1 MTDDNSG
8 LLEAVVADGRPLL
21 FVCGLGLVLAGTFAL
36 FLSVSRHFLPHDIHY
51 LGMSAE
57 QLCKFNDC
65 RIVYFMFH
73 DRVAFGGGLIAIGAL
88 YLWLVGVSP
97 RPPQT

>member
-36 FLSVSRHFLPHDIHY
+36 FLPVSPPFLPHDIHY

-73 DRVAFGGGLIAIGAL
+73 DRVAFGGALIAIGAL
-88 YLWLVGVSP
+88 FPWLGASSL
-97 RPPQT
+97 RQTK